1 MLLLINSINYNYSE
15 HELQVEDGEEF
26 EIEKGY
32 TGAILVELDCSS
44 REDYWENPKVDNNEF
59 DLYGLIDELRN
70 CRDYWNF
77 SLNSLINHQ
86 FDIKIAIS
94 DTFEYYWGNPEEVN
108 SMEFDPY
115 GPVINLKA
123 GKYKLEGN
131 IIHVI
136 KGDDD

>member
-44 REDYWENPKVDNNEF
+44 RGDYWENPKVDNNEF

-77 SLNSLINHQ
+77 SLDSLINHQ

-108 SMEFDPY
+108 SMELDPY

-123 GKYKLEGN
+123 G
-131 IIHVI
+131 
-136 KGDDD
+136 